1 MASCYIE
8 DVLTIA
14 MSISAKSAIIH
25 VNAIWRPRFAPF
37 WKTNRLGGRT
47 PLQSA
52 ATFRQKRSL
61 DCEIRSDC
69 VCGHRNK
76 LWRYALSRRRPDLK
90 HNRSE
95 EHTSELQ
102 SHSDLVCHL

>member
-8 DVLTIA
+8 DALTIA

-47 PLQSA
+47 HLQSA

-61 DCEIRSDC
+61 GCEIRSLC
-69 VCGHRNK
+69 GFGHRDNCFDGIVRGRAAN
-76 LWRYALSRRRPDLK
+76 LLPRHCAGD
-90 HNRSE
+90 
-95 EHTSELQ
+95 
-102 SHSDLVCHL
+102 